1 MADGRAP
8 SEAAVRDRGDKHN
21 RREALRMMLRA
32 SYAAPA
38 VTTVLLSSCQ
48 AAGPSGGMS
57 FGPSSLVQS
66 CEAGDKQACETVDDM
81 L

>member
-1 MADGRAP
+1 M
-8 SEAAVRDRGDKHN
+8 SEAASGNEQRGDKHN
-21 RREALRMMLRA
+21 RREALRLMLRA

-48 AAGPSGGMS
+48 PTGPSGGMG
-57 FGPSSLVQS
+57 FGPSGLVSSCQS
-66 CEAGDKQACETVDDM
+66 GDAKACQMIDDM